1 MNKKAYMKPA
11 MQAVR
16 IQHTQMVCGSPGSH
30 DEVSDKP
37 SYARGGWGDDAD
49 WGDDED

>member
-1 MNKKAYMKPA
+1 MQVKKIQ
-11 MQAVR
+11 QAH
-16 IQHTQMVCGSPGSH
+16 IICASEPGSN